1 MKNLKI
7 NKKKVASLMLA
18 FGILLYHS
26 KSFSLSKQIE
36 VTGNKVNVRLTPT
49 TSTKNNIIG
58 RVNTGDTFTVIDH
71 KDGWYLIDYYGEY
84 AYIYDQY
91 GKEVFKEDNYTECD
105 NNDCLTINMAKITG
119 NNINIR
125 SSNST
130 KSKIIGFADV
140 TDLFT
145 IIDKIGD
152 WYVIDYLGQTGYIHS
167 KYVKECSV
175 AKEDMIIQKMV
186 YLPNESVFYRDIN
199 NSYIT
204 TLPKNQFA
212 AVIKEENSYYKV
224 RIDGIIGYVKKDDT
238 KKLTNTFIV
247 SDLGR
252 QIVRVYKNNKEVF
265 RAHII
270 SGRKSMQTDLGKF
283 KIGHHIKDYQ
293 LTPDYRV
300 DFWMQYNG
308 DEGFHDAYWQA
319 IKNFF
324 EVADDAY
331 ERFSM
336 GQSRT
341 YPFKYGSHG
350 CDNLTHDDAEIIFN
364 IIDVGD
370 DVLIIESNDL
380 AYSVL
385 ICKQQKVKKLV

>member
-7 NKKKVASLMLA
+7 NKKKVASLMVA
-18 FGILLYHS
+18 FGILLCSNNSY
-26 KSFSLSKQIE
+26 SLTKQIQ
-36 VTGNKVNVRLTPT
+36 VTGNKVNVRTTPT
-49 TSTKNNIIG
+49 TSTKKNIIG
-58 RVNTGDTFTVIDH
+58 SVNTGDIFTVIDH
-71 KDGWYLIDYYGEY
+71 EDGWYLIDYFGEN

-91 GKEVFKEDNYTECD
+91 GREILDESNYD
-105 NNDCLTINMAKITG
+105 DSLTINMAKITK
-119 NNINIR
+119 NNVNVR

-130 KSKIIGFADV
+130 ESKIIGFADV
-140 TDLFT
+140 TDSFT
-145 IIDKIGD
+145 IIDKVGD
-152 WYVIDYLGQTGYIHS
+152 WYEIDYLGRTGYIHS
-167 KYVKECSV
+167 NFVSECLVS
-175 AKEDMIIQKMV
+175 KEDIKIQKMV
-186 YLPNESVFYRDIN
+186 YLPNESDFYSDTN

-204 TLPKNQFA
+204 TLPKNQYA

-224 RIDGIIGYVKKDDT
+224 RIDGIVGYIKKEDT
-238 KKLTNTFIV
+238 KKLSNTFIV

-252 QIVRVYKNNKEVF
+252 QLVRVFKNNKEVY

-300 DFWMQYNG
+300 NYWMQYNG
-308 DEGFHDAYWQA
+308 DEGYHDAYWQ
-319 IKNFF
+319 KVKYFF
-324 EVADDAY
+324 EVANDAY

-341 YPFKYGSHG
+341 YPFSHGSHG
-350 CDNLTHDDAEIIFN
+350 CNNLMSEDAEAIFYLTE
-364 IIDVGD
+364 VGD

-385 ICKQQKVKKLV
+385 ICKQEKVKKLV